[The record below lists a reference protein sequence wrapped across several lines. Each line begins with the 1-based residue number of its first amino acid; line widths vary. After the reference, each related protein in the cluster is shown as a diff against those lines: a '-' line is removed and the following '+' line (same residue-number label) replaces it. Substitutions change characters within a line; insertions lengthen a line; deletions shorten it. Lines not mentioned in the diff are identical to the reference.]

1 MKYLEYKYI
10 VLYNKNETMEKY
22 VLLSEDYLN
31 LREEEIEEAK
41 MLAEGW
47 NPLKIFGR
55 KTGALTSQMLGGT
68 KRMGTET
75 FNNINENVRII
86 EELIDKW
93 NKEHEDSKQYSGPLT
108 LKIDKAKLDLTHLIS
123 LTYVSTATFMADIFI
138 GNLLNYRMLIRPI
151 RNAKIITLGYK
162 YYLAIIRSA
171 LQQALITLEFSS
183 DMFFSQLS
191 MCITSSRKKM
201 RELHG
206 RIFDEAYRSMMNLIQ
221 GSRYQDE
228 DNKFKNLTK
237 KEIEEIGKLYR
248 SLLQN
253 DKQYFT
259 QMYGSNSGM
268 NQNIFIESGRNVEA
282 LIRANQDK
290 EIQSLAEQFNTMANT
305 AKQEAKEMATNYV
318 NLVKSSAEARAQ
330 RVAAQINMNMI
341 DVLKM
346 FSLRN
351 LENYS
356 SIFENMDDVVE
367 NNSKLQAELD
377 DSKKAYQ
384 DLLNKKAKDESEG
397 IKFTEEEQAE
407 IRGKWDRK
415 GIDELFGDPKEYDN
429 LINGK
434 LDIRE
439 YMQKKLFTETQVSNI
454 VDGDD
459 KVDDYAHITMSELK
473 EYNRNHEDEPLN
485 LVGAKNV
492 KDYKIEDGDSDK
504 YVGWLKKSSKAYK
517 NMTSNK

>member
-1 MKYLEYKYI
+1 MD
-10 VLYNKNETMEKY
+10 NY
-22 VLLSEDYLN
+22 VLMSEDYLA
-31 LREEEIEEAK
+31 LRQEEIEEAK

-68 KRMGTET
+68 KRMGAET
-75 FNNINENVRII
+75 FNTINENVRII

-93 NKEHEDSKQYSGPLT
+93 NEEHKDKPMYNGPLA
-108 LKIDKAKLDLTHLIS
+108 LKIDKAKLDLGHLIS
-123 LTYVSTATFMADIFI
+123 LTYVNTATFMADIFV
-138 GNLLNYRMLIRPI
+138 GNLLNYRMLFRPI
-151 RNAKIITLGYK
+151 RNAKIITLGYQ

-191 MCITSSRKKM
+191 MCITSGRKKM

-221 GSRYQDE
+221 GTRYQDD
-228 DNKFKNLTK
+228 DNKFKNLSK

-259 QMYGSNSGM
+259 QMYGNGSGM
-268 NQNIFIESGRNVEA
+268 NQNIFVESGRNVEA

-290 EIQSLAEQFNTMANT
+290 EIQSLADQFNVLANT
-305 AKQEAKEMATNYV
+305 AKQEAKEMASNYV
-318 NLVKSSAEARAQ
+318 QMVKSAAESRAQ
-330 RVAAQINMNMI
+330 RISAQINMNMI

-367 NNSKLQAELD
+367 KDDMKDKEIEELKQKLED
-377 DSKKAYQ
+377 ITSR
-384 DLLNKKAKDESEG
+384 KAKDEAEG
-397 IKFTEEEQAE
+397 VKFTEEQQEK
-407 IRGKWDRK
+407 IRRKWDAK
-415 GIDELFGDPKEYDN
+415 GIDDLIGDPNKFDQ
-429 LINGK
+429 LVSGK

-439 YMQKKLFTETQVSNI
+439 YLKKENFNETQISNI
-454 VDGDD
+454 VDGGD
-459 KVDDYAHITMSELK
+459 KVDDYKHITLAELK
-473 EYNRNHEDEPLN
+473 EYNKKHKSNPLE
-485 LVGAKNV
+485 LVGAKGL
-492 KDYKIEDGDSDK
+492 KDYEVKEGDSDK
-504 YVGWLKKSSKAYK
+504 YVGWVKKTAKLYDK
-517 NMTSNK
+517 IKVNEQ

>member
-1 MKYLEYKYI
+1 MG
-10 VLYNKNETMEKY
+10 KY

-31 LREEEIEEAK
+31 LRDEEIEEAK

-47 NPLKIFGR
+47 NPLSAFGR

-68 KRMGTET
+68 KRLGTET
-75 FNNINENVRII
+75 FNNINENVSII
-86 EELIDKW
+86 EELVGEW
-93 NKEHEDSKQYSGPLT
+93 NKEHEDSKQYISPLA
-108 LKIDKAKLDLTHLIS
+108 LKIDKAKLDLNYLVS

-138 GNLLNYRMLIRPI
+138 GNLLNCRMLVRPI

-171 LQQALITLEFSS
+171 LQRALITLEFSS
-183 DMFFSQLS
+183 DMFFAQLS
-191 MCITSSRKKM
+191 MCITSGRRKM
-201 RELHG
+201 GELHD
-206 RIFDEAYRSMMNLIQ
+206 RIFEDAYRSMMNLIQ
-221 GSRYQDE
+221 GTCYQDE
-228 DNKFKNLTK
+228 DKKFKNLSK

-248 SLLQN
+248 ALLQN
-253 DKQYFT
+253 DKRYFT

-282 LIRANQDK
+282 LIGANQDK
-290 EIQSLAEQFNTMANT
+290 EIQSLAEQFSTMANT
-305 AKQEAKEMATNYV
+305 AKQEAKEMASNYV
-318 NLVKSSAEARAQ
+318 NLVKSSAEERGQ

-341 DVLKM
+341 DILKM

-367 NNSKLQAELD
+367 YNSKLQAELD

-384 DLLNKKAKDESEG
+384 ELLNRKAEDGSG
-397 IKFTEEEQAE
+397 VIKFTEEERAE

-415 GIDELFGDPKEYDN
+415 GIGELFGDPKEYDN
-429 LINGK
+429 LVNGK

-439 YMQKKLFTETQVSNI
+439 YMRKKLFTETQVSNI

-473 EYNRNHEDEPLN
+473 EYNSEHEDEPLN
-485 LVGAKNV
+485 PVGVKNV
-492 KDYKIEDGDSDK
+492 KDWEIEDGDDDK